1 LGGIDAGSSPVRE
14 RFFEH
19 TCPDGGTFV
28 SRIKRSSYLRG
39 NLKRWAVGE
48 NIAWGT
54 SDRSSPGKIVRAWMR
69 SPGHR
74 RNILDRRF
82 DELGLGIALGA
93 PKRGADHASA
103 ATYVNEFGQR
113 RRR

>member
-1 LGGIDAGSSPVRE
+1 VE
-14 RFFEH
+14 R
-19 TCPDGGTFV
+19 CN
-28 SRIKRSSYLRG
+28 RLRG

-54 SDRSSPGKIVRAWMR
+54 SDRTSPGKIVRAWMR

-103 ATYVNEFGQR
+103 AIYVNEFGQR
-113 RRR
+113 RR